1 LEQTFNASEIF
12 LEDVIL
18 NAYDSSLYSIEEIR
32 SLALGRCYMICSKET
47 DRIAIKIRKERDI
60 KGICHAPTLVIVCT
74 KKVRRRSF
82 FLIVKSENNIG
93 RSIVNYVKSYQW

>member
-12 LEDVIL
+12 LEDAIL

-47 DRIAIKIRKERDI
+47 DRIAIEIRKERDI
-60 KGICHAPTLVIVCT
+60 KGICHVPTLVIACT
-74 KKVRRRSF
+74 KKFAVVVF
-82 FLIVKSENNIG
+82 F
-93 RSIVNYVKSYQW
+93 